1 MKTLR
6 ALLLLSCAGV
16 LSSIGSAVAQ
26 TSGHHGAKLGTVEFK
41 VDCIGEAQRHFKQG
55 MALYHSYVWSD
66 ATGAFQAALDSDPG
80 CGMAH
85 WGRAMSLLD
94 NPFLWPGSLSPQR
107 LDEVAAA
114 LQAARNAGLKNAR
127 ERDYV
132 AALEVFLR
140 DRGKL
145 DHRTRLQS
153 FEDALSQLASDYP
166 EDIEASI
173 LFALVTSANFDPKD
187 KTYANQLRAARVLE
201 PLFKAHPDHPG
212 IAHYL
217 IHTYDYAPIAKH
229 GLEAAGRYAVIA
241 PDAPHALH
249 MPSHIFTRVG
259 HWKESIASNRASM
272 KAAGAAT
279 FDGHHAADYLVYAH
293 LQLAQPGAARDALSE
308 SLNMKP
314 IDHLA
319 AAYAYAAMPAR
330 LVLEAGEWKVAASL
344 PLRPSTEA
352 YPWPK
357 YPQAEA
363 INAFARGIGAALSGD
378 ADASRREHARLI
390 GLRDRIKIPYWYE
403 QADIQAGVV
412 AALTLCAMSKG
423 QECLDE
429 LGRVA
434 DREDATEKH
443 VVTPGPILPVREV
456 LADKLLDRN
465 RPDDALAAYEA
476 VLEKEPNRYRALV
489 GAMRAADMAGNSQR
503 AREHARKVAER
514 SSEADARLPSV
525 SEAVR
530 LAAQ

>member
-1 MKTLR
+1 MTTASILSTLTVLGM
-6 ALLLLSCAGV
+6 LLFEGPAK
-16 LSSIGSAVAQ
+16 AQ
-26 TSGHHGAKLGTVEFK
+26 DHSHGTPKLGTVEFK
-41 VDCIGEAQRHFKQG
+41 VGCTDAARRDFNRGI
-55 MALYHSYVWSD
+55 ALYHSYVWSE
-66 ATGAFQAALDSDPG
+66 ATAAFQAALRADPE

-114 LQAARNAGLKNAR
+114 LQAARDAGLKSAR

-132 AALEVFLR
+132 AALAAFLR
-140 DRGKL
+140 DRDKL

-153 FEDALSQLASDYP
+153 FEDALSQLASDHP
-166 EDIEASI
+166 DDIEASI

-212 IAHYL
+212 LAHYL
-217 IHTYDYAPIAKH
+217 IHTYDYPPIAKH
-229 GLEAAGRYAVIA
+229 GLEAAGRYAAIA

-259 HWKESIASNRASM
+259 HWKESIASNRSSM
-272 KAAGAAT
+272 KAAGDAT

-308 SLNMKP
+308 SLNKKP

-330 LVLEAGEWKVAASL
+330 LALEAGDWKAAASL
-344 PLRPSTEA
+344 AMRPSTEG
-352 YPWPK
+352 YPWAK

-378 ADASRREHARLI
+378 TDASRREHVRLI
-390 GLRDRIKIPYWYE
+390 GLRDRSTIPYWSE
-403 QADIQAGVV
+403 QIDIQAGVV
-412 AALTLCAMSKG
+412 HALTLCAMSKR

-434 DREDATEKH
+434 DKEDATEKH
-443 VVTPGPILPVREV
+443 VVTPGPILPAREV
-456 LADKLLDRN
+456 LADKLLDYN
-465 RPDDALAAYEA
+465 RPEEAFAAYEA
-476 VLEKEPNRYRALV
+476 VLEKEPNRYRSLV
-489 GAMRAADMAGNSQR
+489 GAMRAADQAGQPQR
-503 AREHARKVAER
+503 AREHARKVADR
-514 SSEADARLPSV
+514 VSDADGSFFSI